1 MTETLKTCK
10 ACGADVKV
18 GALEAFRGVE
28 GPVVVSV
35 HGMPALVCANGHKRF
50 VFAEFVPQ
58 LMDFT
63 ANTAMATPMPE
74 AVKRG
79 LFKKHFHCSG
89 CDTELP
95 AEATGK
101 SERELEVRFDKV
113 DPFKL
118 VVQVD
123 LHKCPKCGN
132 EQVLSKELAG
142 TSAFKA
148 VAHGFHD
155 ADIHVEG

>member
-1 MTETLKTCK
+1 MTDTSKPCK
-10 ACGADVKV
+10 ACGAEVKLAV
-18 GALEAFRGVE
+18 LDMFRGTE
-28 GPVVVSV
+28 GPVTVSV
-35 HGMPALVCANGHKRF
+35 NAMPARVCANGHKRF
-50 VFAEFVPQ
+50 VYPEFVSQ

-63 ANTAMATPMPE
+63 ADAAMATPQPA

-79 LFKKHFHCSG
+79 LFKKHYHCSG
-89 CDTELP
+89 CDAELP
-95 AEATGK
+95 AAATGK
-101 SERELEVRFDKV
+101 SERELEVCFDKV
-113 DPFKL
+113 APFKL

-123 LHKCPKCGN
+123 LHQCPKCGR
-132 EQVLSKELAG
+132 EQVLSNELAG

>member
-1 MTETLKTCK
+1 MTDALKPCK
-10 ACGADVKV
+10 ACGAEVKV
-18 GALEAFRGVE
+18 GALDMFRGVE
-28 GPVVVSV
+28 GPVAISV
-35 HGMPALVCANGHKRF
+35 NGMPALICANGHKRF

-63 ANTAMATPMPE
+63 ANAAMATPQPP

-79 LFKKHFHCSG
+79 LFKKHFYCSG
-89 CDTELP
+89 CDTELL
-95 AEATGK
+95 AEASAK
-101 SERELEVRFDKV
+101 SERELDVRFDKAA
-113 DPFKL
+113 PFKL

-123 LHKCPKCGN
+123 LHPCPQCGR
-132 EQVLSKELAG
+132 EQVLSNELVG